1 VSRRRTEIIE
11 LDFSYPPEAEA
22 FRAELRA
29 WLAANLDAHFR
40 AAGAARGLASGP
52 ERIALLQEWN
62 ARLADAGYA
71 AIHWPPEHGGR
82 GAGVIEQVVWAEE
95 MQRAK
100 APPTVNPIGLANIA
114 PAIMAHGTRDQQAR
128 FLRPMLRG
136 EEIWSQ
142 GFSEPGA
149 GSDLAALRTRAVR
162 DNDHYLVNGQ
172 KTWNSLGE
180 HADWCQLLVRT
191 DPDAP
196 KHRGISCLLVD
207 LRLPGV
213 EVRPITTITG
223 ERDFAELFFRD
234 VRVPANARLGG
245 ENEGWR
251 VAMTTLTAERAGVA
265 TLHLGVRERIRALI
279 EDASRAGALADP
291 RLCER
296 LARVYVEGELLK
308 LLSERALS
316 GIVHR
321 RSGPEGSLVKL
332 VWSQTEQRVAEV
344 AAEVLGPVALAGP
357 WAQARLAARSYSIA
371 GGTTQVNKNIV
382 AERVLGLPKSA
393 SFASRRAQ

>member
-1 VSRRRTEIIE
+1 M
-11 LDFSYPPEAEA
+11 DFAYPPEAEA

-29 WLAANLDAHFR
+29 WLAANLEPRLR
-40 AAGAARGLASGP
+40 AAAATQGLAAGP
-52 ERIALLQEWN
+52 ERIALLREWN
-62 ARLADAGYA
+62 ARLADAGWA
-71 AIHWPPEHGGR
+71 AIHWPPEYGGR

-95 MQRAK
+95 MQRAG
-100 APPTVNPIGLANIA
+100 APPTMNPIGLANIA
-114 PAIMAHGTRDQQAR
+114 PAILAHGSEAQKRR

-162 DNDHYLVNGQ
+162 DGASWVVNGQ

-196 KHRGISCLLVD
+196 KHRGITCLLVD
-207 LRLPGV
+207 LRLPGI

-223 ERDFAELFFRD
+223 EREFAELFFRD
-234 VRVPANARLGG
+234 VRVPLEAQLGA

-251 VAMTTLTAERAGVA
+251 VAMTTLSAERAGVA
-265 TLHLGVRERIRALI
+265 TLQLGTRARIRELI
-279 EDASRAGALADP
+279 ADAAAAGALADP
-291 RLCER
+291 RRRER
-296 LARVYVEGELLK
+296 LARLYLEGELLK

-332 VWSQTEQRVAEV
+332 VWSQTEQHVAE
-344 AAEVLGPVALAGP
+344 AAADVLGSAALSGR
-357 WAQARLAARSYSIA
+357 WAHARLAVRSYSIA

-382 AERVLGLPKSA
+382 AERVLALPRSGA
-393 SFASRRAQ
+393 

>member
-1 VSRRRTEIIE
+1 M
-11 LDFSYPPEAEA
+11 DFAYPPEAEA

-29 WLAANLDAHFR
+29 WLAANLEPRLR
-40 AAGAARGLASGP
+40 AAAATQGLAAGP
-52 ERIALLQEWN
+52 ERIALLREWN
-62 ARLADAGYA
+62 ARLADAGWA
-71 AIHWPPEHGGR
+71 AIHWPPEYGGR

-95 MQRAK
+95 MQRAG

-114 PAIMAHGTRDQQAR
+114 PAILAHGSEAQKRR

-162 DNDHYLVNGQ
+162 DGASWVVNGQ

-196 KHRGISCLLVD
+196 KHRGITCLLVD
-207 LRLPGV
+207 LRLPGI

-223 ERDFAELFFRD
+223 EREFAELFFRD
-234 VRVPANARLGG
+234 VRVPLEAQLGA

-251 VAMTTLTAERAGVA
+251 VAMTTLSAERAGVA
-265 TLHLGVRERIRALI
+265 TLQLGTRARIRELI
-279 EDASRAGALADP
+279 ADAAAAGALADP
-291 RLCER
+291 RRRER
-296 LARVYVEGELLK
+296 LARLYLEGELLK

-332 VWSQTEQRVAEV
+332 VWSQTEQHVAE
-344 AAEVLGPVALAGP
+344 AAADVLGSAALSGR
-357 WAQARLAARSYSIA
+357 WAHARLAVRSYSIA

-382 AERVLGLPKSA
+382 AERVLALPRSGA
-393 SFASRRAQ
+393 

>member
-1 VSRRRTEIIE
+1 

-29 WLAANLDAHFR
+29 WLAANLAERFR
-40 AAGAARGLASGP
+40 AVGATGGLAP
-52 ERIALLQEWN
+52 RAERMALLREWN
-62 ARLADAGYA
+62 ARLADAGFA
-71 AIHWPPEHGGR
+71 AVHWPREYGGR
-82 GAGVIEQVVWAEE
+82 GAGLIEQVVWVEE
-95 MQRAK
+95 MHRAG

-114 PAIMAHGTRDQQAR
+114 PALMAHGSDAQKER
-128 FLRPMLRG
+128 FLSPMLRG

-162 DNDHYLVNGQ
+162 EDDHYVVNGQ
-172 KTWNSLGE
+172 KTWNSLGA

-191 DPDAP
+191 DPAAA

-207 LRLPGV
+207 LHLRGI
-213 EVRPITTITG
+213 EVRPITTLTG
-223 ERDFAELFFRD
+223 ESEFAELFFRD
-234 VRVPANARLGG
+234 VRVPADALLGA

-251 VAMTTLTAERAGVA
+251 VAMTTLTAERSGVA
-265 TLHLGVRERIRALI
+265 TLHLGVRGRIRALI
-279 EDASRAGALADP
+279 EEAGRAGALRDP
-291 RLCER
+291 RRRER
-296 LARVYVEGELLK
+296 LARLYVEGELLK

-316 GIVHR
+316 GIVHGR
-321 RSGPEGSLVKL
+321 QGPEGSLVKL

-344 AAEVLGPVALAGP
+344 AAEVLGTAALAGP
-357 WAQARLAARSYSIA
+357 WARARLAARSYSIA

-393 SFASRRAQ
+393 

>member
-1 VSRRRTEIIE
+1 
-11 LDFSYPPEAEA
+11 
-22 FRAELRA
+22 
-29 WLAANLDAHFR
+29 
-40 AAGAARGLASGP
+40 
-52 ERIALLQEWN
+52 
-62 ARLADAGYA
+62 
-71 AIHWPPEHGGR
+71 
-82 GAGVIEQVVWAEE
+82 VVWAEE
-95 MQRAK
+95 MQRAG

-114 PAIMAHGTRDQQAR
+114 PAIMTHGTREQQAR

-149 GSDLAALRTRAVR
+149 GSDLAALRTRAER
-162 DNDHYLVNGQ
+162 DGDHWVVNGQ

-180 HADWCQLLVRT
+180 HADWCQLLVRS
-191 DPDAP
+191 DPNAP

-207 LRLPGV
+207 LHRPGI

-223 ERDFAELFFRD
+223 EREFAELFFRD
-234 VRVPANARLGG
+234 VRVPLEARLGG

-279 EDASRAGALADP
+279 GDAHRAGALADP
-291 RLCER
+291 RLR
-296 LARVYVEGELLK
+296 HSLARVYVEGELLK

-316 GIVHR
+316 GIVHQ

-344 AAEVLGPVALAGP
+344 AADVLGPSALAGP
-357 WAQARLAARSYSIA
+357 WAQARLAVRSYSIA

-382 AERVLGLPKSA
+382 AERVLGLPKSLA
-393 SFASRRAQ
+393 

>member
-1 VSRRRTEIIE
+1 VRAV
-11 LDFSYPPEAEA
+11 DFSYPPEAEA

-29 WLAANLDAHFR
+29 WLAANLDDRFR
-40 AAGAARGLASGP
+40 VGGS
-52 ERIALLQEWN
+52 ERLALLKQWN

-71 AIHWPPEHGGR
+71 AIHWPRQHGGR

-95 MQRAK
+95 MQRAG

-114 PAIMAHGTRDQQAR
+114 PAILAHGTMEQQAR

-162 DNDHYLVNGQ
+162 DGDHWLVNGQ

-180 HADWCQLLVRT
+180 HADWCQLLVRS
-191 DPDAP
+191 DPNAP

-207 LRLPGV
+207 LHLPGV

-223 ERDFAELFFRD
+223 EREFAELVFRD
-234 VRVPANARLGG
+234 VRVPLEARLGG

-279 EDASRAGALADP
+279 EDARRAGALADP
-291 RLCER
+291 RLR
-296 LARVYVEGELLK
+296 HSLARAYVEGELLK

-332 VWSQTEQRVAEV
+332 VWSQTEQHLAEV
-344 AAEVLGPVALAGP
+344 AAELLGPAALTGP
-357 WAQARLAARSYSIA
+357 WAQARLAVRSYSIA

-382 AERVLGLPKSA
+382 AERVLGLPKSLG
-393 SFASRRAQ
+393 

>member
-1 VSRRRTEIIE
+1 M
-11 LDFSYPPEAEA
+11 DFSYPPEAEA

-29 WLAANLDAHFR
+29 WLAANLDER
-40 AAGAARGLASGP
+40 LRNAGAVRGLPAGA
-52 ERIALLQEWN
+52 EQVALLRAWT

-71 AIHWPPEHGGR
+71 AIHWPRELGGR
-82 GAGVIEQVVWAEE
+82 GAGLIEQVVLVEE
-95 MQRAK
+95 MHRAG

-114 PAIMAHGTRDQQAR
+114 PALMAHGSQAQQAR

-162 DNDHYLVNGQ
+162 DGDHFVVNGQ
-172 KTWNSLGE
+172 KTWTSLGA

-191 DPDAP
+191 NTSVP

-207 LRLPGV
+207 LRTSGV
-213 EVRPITTITG
+213 EVRPIITLSG
-223 ERDFAELFFRD
+223 ESEFAELFFRD
-234 VRVPANARLGG
+234 VRVPVDALLGA

-251 VAMTTLTAERAGVA
+251 VAMTTLTAERSGVA
-265 TLHLGVRERIRALI
+265 TLHLAVRGRIRALI
-279 EDASRAGALADP
+279 EDARAAGALGDP
-291 RLCER
+291 RRRER
-296 LARVYVEGELLK
+296 LARLYLEGELLK

-316 GIVHR
+316 GIVHQR
-321 RSGPEGSLVKL
+321 QGPEGSLVKL
-332 VWSQTEQRVAEV
+332 MWSQTEQHVAEV
-344 AAEVLGPVALAGP
+344 AAEVLGLAALGGR
-357 WAQARLAARSYSIA
+357 WARARLAARSYSIA

-382 AERVLGLPKSA
+382 AERVLGLPKSV
-393 SFASRRAQ
+393 

>member
-1 VSRRRTEIIE
+1 M
-11 LDFSYPPEAEA
+11 DFSYPPEAEA

-29 WLAANLDAHFR
+29 WLEANLDARFR
-40 AAGAARGLASGP
+40 AAGTARGLASGP
-52 ERIALLQEWN
+52 ERIALSPGPERVALLKEWN

-114 PAIMAHGTRDQQAR
+114 PAIMAHGTAAQQQR

-162 DNDHYLVNGQ
+162 DGDHWVVNGQ

-180 HADWCQLLVRT
+180 LADWCQLLVRT
-191 DPDAP
+191 DPAAP

-207 LRLPGV
+207 LHSPGV

-223 ERDFAELFFRD
+223 EREFAELFFHD
-234 VRVPANARLGG
+234 VRVPLDARLGA

-279 EDASRAGALADP
+279 EAAAAVGALADP
-291 RLCER
+291 RRRER
-296 LARVYVEGELLK
+296 LARVYLEGELLR

-344 AAEVLGPVALAGP
+344 AAEVLGPATLAGP